1 MNTLVH
7 ADIFFFISSIGF
19 IILASL
25 GTVVLV
31 YVIGILKRIRK
42 ISEKIGDNVEG
53 ISDDAREFVRD
64 VRESGVYRMFFRRTK
79 KK

>member
-25 GTVVLV
+25 LTVALV
-31 YVIGILKRIRK
+31 YSIGILRK
-42 ISEKIGDNVEG
+42 VKNITEKIGDNVEG

-64 VRESGVYRMFFRRTK
+64 VRESGVYRMLFGRSK